1 MGKLHQITM
10 PFDSGNV
17 EKWIRRLEIKMTT
30 DGVTSQ
36 WYKQVVLEANHRS
49 THYSNLGVVLMM
61 RRNKCEL
68 LLLCYTFS
76 RVFYNVTFVVISP
89 KVTE

>member
-1 MGKLHQITM
+1 
-10 PFDSGNV
+10 
-17 EKWIRRLEIKMTT
+17 MTP
-30 DGVTSQ
+30 
-36 WYKQVVLEANHRS
+36 YNHRS

-76 RVFYNVTFVVISP
+76 RIFYNVTFVVISP
-89 KVTE
+89 KVTELNCESVDLCMGQKTEVEL